1 MVRVQKVH
9 HQPPRGCLSP
19 LDAQRL
25 RIKSPR
31 FRNNATRRS
40 EHSKARNSTRN
51 GEGYGNSPFNHQP
64 KHDLSYF
71 GLNDKTLQDEE
82 SSESEDELFQWEEE
96 ETLVNALINDGAPVH
111 LENQSLMTLVDSLQT
126 SFAAQGTKVL
136 HGLAQNLVPAAKRV
150 KEVHRA
156 LEQGIDLMYA
166 QGLLTFDNA
175 CQSAEAAATQQ
186 EGQLLRSYSEAQTNL
201 QSLFDE
207 LEGLYAQRKELWKT
221 LEDNMERIDTP
232 IRNDL
237 KDLPARLERTM
248 TELEK
253 RSKSLTKDDTKASK
267 DEAAY
272 LKSLI
277 SKFA

>member
-9 HQPPRGCLSP
+9 HQRPRGCLSP
-19 LDAQRL
+19 LDPHRL
-25 RIKSPR
+25 RIKSPKS
-31 FRNNATRRS
+31 RNSAARRS
-40 EHSKARNSTRN
+40 EHSKARNATRN
-51 GEGYGNSPFNHQP
+51 GEGYGNSPFTHHS
-64 KHDLSYF
+64 KHDISYF
-71 GLNDKTLQDEE
+71 GLNDMTLHDEE
-82 SSESEDELFQWEEE
+82 SNVSEDELFQWEEE

-111 LENQSLMTLVDSLQT
+111 LENQSIMTLVDSLQT
-126 SFAAQGTKVL
+126 SFATQGTKVL

-156 LEQGIDLMYA
+156 LEQGIDPMYA

-175 CQSAEAAATQQ
+175 CQSAEATSTQQ
-186 EGQLLRSYSEAQTNL
+186 EGQLLRSYTEAQTNL
-201 QSLFDE
+201 QRLFDE
-207 LEGLYAQRKELWKT
+207 LDVLYVQRKELWKT

-237 KDLPARLERTM
+237 KDLPARLERTV

-253 RSKSLTKDDTKASK
+253 RSKSLTKDDTKTSK